1 MTALD
6 AVLEAAK
13 SHDGSRM
20 LPADAYTSAEI
31 WAWEQRHVFA
41 DSWTCVGRVDEI
53 CSGPVG
59 QQAVGVGDVG
69 VLLTWSEGDIRAFAN
84 TCRHRGHELLP
95 NGESNARRS
104 VVCPYH
110 AWSYAL
116 DGSLR
121 AAPDF
126 REVEDF
132 EHADHGLV
140 ELSVETWHGWL
151 FCHAAN
157 PRGGDVPAFD
167 AHLGVVEDILGS
179 YAPERLVRRA
189 RHTYEI
195 AANWKVVCENYHE
208 CYHCPLIHPEL
219 CQVSPPTSGV
229 NYQLSGAWV
238 GGAMVLRDGMA
249 TMSMTG
255 ESAGSP
261 IPGVDPKAVEY
272 IQIWPNLL
280 VSAHPDYVMAHRL
293 VPLAPDRT
301 WIECS
306 WYFVDASGDEAANA
320 VEFWD
325 LTNRQDWSACESVQR
340 GLASPHFRPG
350 PFAPS
355 EDAVQQFVAMVAS
368 AYNGNVAASADVEGQ
383 PV

>member
-1 MTALD
+1 VEVVMTVLD
-6 AVLEAAK
+6 AVLDAAK

-20 LPADAYTSAEI
+20 LPADAYTSADV

-41 DSWTCVGRVDEI
+41 GSWCCLGRVDEI
-53 CSGPVG
+53 RTGTVG
-59 QQAVGVGDVG
+59 QQAVAIGDIG
-69 VLLTWSEGDIRAFAN
+69 VLLTWSEQGMRAFAN

-95 NGESNARRS
+95 NGESNTKRS

-110 AWSYAL
+110 AWSFAL
-116 DGSLR
+116 DGSLQ
-121 AAPDF
+121 AAPGF

-132 EHADHGLV
+132 DPAEHRLV
-140 ELSVETWHGWL
+140 ELAVEIWHGWI

-157 PRGGDVPAFD
+157 PLGGDVPAFD
-167 AHLGVVEDILGS
+167 AHLGVIEDILGP
-179 YAPERLVRRA
+179 YAPELLVRRA

-219 CQVSPPTSGV
+219 CQVSPPNSGE
-229 NYQLSGAWV
+229 NYVLPGAWV
-238 GGAMVLRDGMA
+238 GGRMDLRDGMA

-255 ESAGSP
+255 EAAGPP
-261 IPGVDPKAVEY
+261 IPGVDPRVVEY

-280 VSAHPDYVMAHRL
+280 VSAHPDFVMTHRL
-293 VPLAPDRT
+293 VPQAPDRT

-306 WYFVDASGDEAANA
+306 WYFVDGVGDEAANA

-325 LTNRQDWSACESVQR
+325 MTNRQDWSACESVQR
-340 GLASPHFRPG
+340 GLGSPHFRPG
-350 PFAPS
+350 PFAPN

-368 AYNGNVAASADVEGQ
+368 TYAAR
-383 PV
+383 

>member
-1 MTALD
+1 MTVLD
-6 AVLEAAK
+6 AVLDAAK

-20 LPADAYTSAEI
+20 LPSDAYTSADVY
-31 WAWEQRHVFA
+31 AWEQRHVFA
-41 DSWTCVGRVDEI
+41 GSWCCLGRVDEI
-53 CSGPVG
+53 RTGPVG
-59 QQAVGVGDVG
+59 QQAVAVGDVS
-69 VLLTWSEGDIRAFAN
+69 VLLTWSEDGLRAFAN
-84 TCRHRGHELLP
+84 TCRHRGHELMP
-95 NGESNARRS
+95 NGESSTRRS

-132 EHADHGLV
+132 DRAEHGLV
-140 ELSVETWHGWL
+140 ELAVVTWHGWL

-157 PRGGDVPAFD
+157 PLGAEVPAFD
-167 AHLGVVEDILGS
+167 AHLGVVEDILGP

-219 CQVSPPTSGV
+219 CQVSPPSSGE
-229 NYQLSGAWV
+229 NYVLPGAWV
-238 GGAMVLRDGMA
+238 GGRMDLRDGMA

-255 ESAGSP
+255 EAAGPP
-261 IPGVDPKAVEY
+261 IPGVDPRVVEY

-280 VSAHPDYVMAHRL
+280 VSAHPDYVMTHRL
-293 VPLAPDRT
+293 VPQAPDRT

-306 WYFVDASGDEAANA
+306 WYFVDDADEAAANA

-340 GLASPHFRPG
+340 GLGSPHFRPG

-368 AYNGNVAASADVEGQ
+368 TYAAR
-383 PV
+383 